1 MARGRQSF
9 FICERSGF
17 KLPYKKMRKQWDG
30 LMVGPEDYDS
40 KHPQLEI
47 PHIRPDNQVLKNA
60 RPDSD
65 DDGGVSEQLSEYF
78 PGTFGET
85 G

>member
-1 MARGRQSF
+1 MAKGKHAF

-17 KLPYKKMRKQWDG
+17 KIPYRKMRKQWDG
-30 LMVGPEDYDS
+30 LIVGPEDYDS
-40 KHPQLEI
+40 KHPQLEL
-47 PHIRPDNQVLKNA
+47 PYIRPDNQVLRNA
-60 RPDSD
+60 RPDTD
-65 DDGGVSEQLSEYF
+65 DDGGVTTQLADLI